1 MKKKLILLSLIVIP
15 ISSYATLGESA
26 SSVTTDNKVLASS
39 ASILKTQMISASTT
53 ESTGSIGYQVSTIQA
68 TGNIII
74 KEYVS
79 NGKVFAVSWSGMRN
93 PDLQQLLG
101 KYFPTFKTT
110 KSINSGLRQSKIS
123 SGDLVV
129 NIHGV
134 TGDFHGVAYASS
146 LVPAGF
152 NLQDLYK

>member
-1 MKKKLILLSLIVIP
+1 MKKRLMILLMIAIP
-15 ISSYATLGESA
+15 VSSYATLGESA
-26 SSVTTDNKVLASS
+26 GSVATDNKVLASS
-39 ASILKTQMISASTT
+39 ASIVKTQMVNINATKSSNSVT
-53 ESTGSIGYQVSTIQA
+53 YQLSTIQA
-68 TGNIII
+68 TGNITI

-79 NGKVFAVSWSGMRN
+79 NGKVFAVSWAGMRN

-101 KYFPTFKTT
+101 KYFPEFKTT
-110 KSINSGLRQSKIS
+110 KSANSGLRESKVS

-146 LVPAGF
+146 LVPTGF